1 MDPQRMLSLVDESD
15 ETTHLMDRV
24 FLLAELCAFT
34 SIWNQNLKKFSKYI
48 SVRTVSFVCW

>member
-48 SVRTVSFVCW
+48 SVRTVSFVC